1 MASQTK
7 RKHSKAYNTEE
18 LFDLVDNLGNN
29 NKKEEG
35 FDKIR
40 QWLNTNKDDNAKLK
54 EAMIHRGQGGCNTSS
69 CNRTKKSST

>member
-29 NKKEEG
+29 NKKEEVAAVDVENG
-35 FDKIR
+35 RNDILF
-40 QWLNTNKDDNAKLK
+40 
-54 EAMIHRGQGGCNTSS
+54 S
-69 CNRTKKSST
+69 